1 MSQSPTPQSIDHP
14 ELSAAEWAFIK
25 NLRALPDE
33 VLRSRVHASL
43 NELLYFFQNPK
54 CQGIGVEGF
63 PCGDPRS
70 SCEDCHQIWDMLDK
84 VAARTKKG

>member
-1 MSQSPTPQSIDHP
+1 MPQTIDRP
-14 ELSAAEWAFIK
+14 DRPDLSAVEWKLIQD
-25 NLRALPDE
+25 LRALPDGA
-33 VLRSRVHASL
+33 LRDRMQACFH
-43 NELLYFFQNPK
+43 ELLFFFQNPK

-84 VAARTKKG
+84 VAERSRKA

>member
-1 MSQSPTPQSIDHP
+1 MSPTQEHP
-14 ELSAAEWAFIK
+14 ELSPAEWKLIQE
-25 NLRALPDE
+25 LRALPDE
-33 VLRSRVHASL
+33 PLRLRMQASL
-43 NELLYFFQNPK
+43 NELLFFFRTPK

-84 VAARTKKG
+84 VAERTRRG